1 MSVTWYSL
9 LPPILAITIAIWR
22 RNIILAL
29 LVSLLLA
36 ETLLSGFNPFVGLL
50 ALFER
55 IVDVFSDPDRTRVLL
70 FSLLVGSLL
79 ALFRTSGG
87 VNAFVHQLTCV
98 GFATTKRRAALLPSI
113 TGTLIF
119 IETNLSILTAG
130 IISQK
135 LFDKFKLSRAQL
147 AYIIDSTC
155 SPISVL
161 ILLNGWGAYILG
173 LLEGYGLENTTST
186 LIQSIGLNFYPIIA
200 VIMVYFTA
208 ITGKVFGPMKQGHS
222 RIDLPTTDFTDDAP
236 ASKSRY
242 FLIPLLTLVAGMP
255 LFMLY
260 TGDGHLLQGSG
271 TKAVLWSVGLALIVC
286 AVLLYQGKQMSTKTL
301 IENSFTGMNDLL
313 PLVTIVLLSM
323 GLGMACIDLGTG
335 QYVALFVGDF
345 LPPFLLAPILFLCA
359 GIISFTTGTSWGTFA
374 IMMPLGIPLAMTL
387 GVPPALVLA
396 AILGG
401 GVFGDHCSPI
411 SDSTLMASLASGCD
425 HLEHVRTQLPYAL
438 VMAAVSLGLY
448 LLIGFYL

>member
-22 RNIILAL
+22 RDIILAL

-36 ETLLSGFNPFVGLL
+36 ETLLMGFNPFLGLL
-50 ALFER
+50 SLFER
-55 IVDVFSDPDRTRVLL
+55 VVDVFSDPDRTRVLL
-70 FSLLVGSLL
+70 FSLLVGALL

-87 VNAFVHQLTCV
+87 VNAFVHQLTHI

-173 LLEGYGLENTTST
+173 LLEGYGLENTTTT
-186 LIQSIGLNFYPIIA
+186 LIQSIGLNFYALLA

-208 ITGKVFGPMKQGHS
+208 ITGKVFGPMKQGNSH
-222 RIDLPTTDFTDDAP
+222 IDMPADLPDDAP

-271 TKAVLWSVGLALIVC
+271 TKAVLWSVGLALLVC
-286 AVLLYQGKQMSTKTL
+286 AILLFQGKQMPTKT
-301 IENSFTGMNDLL
+301 IIQNSFKGMNDLL

-425 HLEHVRTQLPYAL
+425 HLEHVRTQLPYAV

-448 LLIGFYL
+448 LLIGLYFY

>member
-1 MSVTWYSL
+1 MSVSWVSL
-9 LPPILAITIAIWR
+9 LPPIIAITIAMWR
-22 RNIILAL
+22 RDIIVAL
-29 LVSLLLA
+29 LVSLWLA
-36 ETLLSGFNPFVGLL
+36 ETLLTGLNPFLGLI

-55 IVDVFSDPDRTRVLL
+55 TVEVFNDPDRTRVLL
-70 FSLLVGSLL
+70 FSLLVGALL
-79 ALFRTSGG
+79 ALFRASGG
-87 VNAFVHQLTCV
+87 VNAFVHQLTHM
-98 GFATTKRRAALLPSI
+98 GFATTRRRAALLPSI

-135 LFDKFKLSRAQL
+135 LFDKFKISRAQL

-173 LLEGYGLENTTST
+173 LLEGYGLENTTHT
-186 LIQSIGLNFYPIIA
+186 LLQSIGLNFYAIIA
-200 VIMVYFTA
+200 VIMVFFTA
-208 ITGKVFGPMKQGHS
+208 ITGKVFGPMKEGHS
-222 RIDLPTTDFTDDAP
+222 RIEMPTDLPDEAP

-242 FLIPLLTLVAGMP
+242 FLIPLITLVAGMP

-260 TGDGHLLQGSG
+260 TGNGDLLQGSG
-271 TKAVLWSVGLALIVC
+271 TSAVLWSVGIALLVC
-286 AVLLYQGKQMSTKTL
+286 ALLLFQGKQMASKE
-301 IENSFTGMNDLL
+301 IIFNGFKGMNDLL

-335 QYVALFVGDF
+335 KYVAHFVGDF
-345 LPPFLLAPILFLCA
+345 LPPYLVAPILFLCA

-374 IMMPLGIPLAMTL
+374 IMMPLGIPLALTL
-387 GVPPALVLA
+387 DVPPALVLA

-425 HLEHVRTQLPYAL
+425 HLEHVRTQLPYAF
-438 VMAAVSLGLY
+438 VMALVSLVLY
-448 LLIGFYL
+448 LIIGFYI